1 MLIVPI
7 IFPLTNVDS
16 ASCITT
22 CSKLSFLSN
31 GLYEDANP
39 TFIKNSENMK
49 KVAKKAA
56 DTASNM
62 PDKVNVQNKSKI
74 PEAQKGLDD
83 DD

>member
-1 MLIVPI
+1 
-7 IFPLTNVDS
+7 
-16 ASCITT
+16 
-22 CSKLSFLSN
+22 
-31 GLYEDANP
+31 
-39 TFIKNSENMK
+39 MK

>member
-1 MLIVPI
+1 MNSKEENEFKNSLQDLVYDQT
-7 IFPLTNVDS
+7 LECKKNVRE
-16 ASCITT
+16 AIP
-22 CSKLSFLSN
+22 
-31 GLYEDANP
+31 GLL
-39 TFIKNSENMK
+39 KNSENMK

>member
-1 MLIVPI
+1 MNSKEENEFKNSLQDLVYDQT
-7 IFPLTNVDS
+7 LE
-16 ASCITT
+16 CI
-22 CSKLSFLSN
+22 KNIKEAIPDL
-31 GLYEDANP
+31 
-39 TFIKNSENMK
+39 IKNSENMK

-74 PEAQKGLDD
+74 PEEQKGLDD

>member
-1 MLIVPI
+1 M
-7 IFPLTNVDS
+7 N
-16 ASCITT
+16 
-22 CSKLSFLSN
+22 SKEENEFKNSLQDLVYDQTVECKKSVKEAMPDL
-31 GLYEDANP
+31 L
-39 TFIKNSENMK
+39 KNSENMK

-56 DTASNM
+56 DSASNM